1 MNKQLLIK
9 TVLSLLIIQAFLV
22 SCIPM
27 NSEQVFSKAV
37 TLYGEMVKAGPERS
51 SSKEGKSKKID
62 INDLAENQTIH
73 LSGRNIYSYD
83 PAFIYSEDM
92 FIAEQLFV
100 GLARMDPDTKEYLP
114 VLAEKWSISED
125 QLTWTFDLQKNIPW
139 VAYNPQTQKV
149 DALKDASGQVQF
161 VTAEDVRTGIL
172 RVLSPTMYS
181 GNAFNLKWIVG
192 AEEYT
197 SGLGDIN
204 AVGIEVL
211 NENQIAIHLISPH
224 ASLDALTELSL
235 FSAFPTWLPSDYNQV
250 MTPEMMI
257 AFSGPYAIKDYIA
270 GQSITLIKN
279 PLWKGTEGLPVP
291 TLEEIVYDLTPY
303 ADQDVVASFKAGGLD
318 AVELNYDEYLAV
330 KDDPEFK
337 DLLRIEPGSCG
348 YYLLFN
354 NMNLA
359 PLNEAKIRQAISAA
373 IDRQKLND
381 IVYKGTG
388 SQLLQY
394 VPPFLRGS
402 QDLSG
407 KNRFGYD
414 PKEAK
419 SLLESSD
426 WIKGVDLQ
434 SQTLTMQVIESGNY
448 SGIAESISEDLQNS
462 LGLTVN
468 VEKFGWADYSTTIQN
483 SQSPSLYLYGYCLD
497 YADAKNLWDLWL
509 TGSPFSDVA
518 RGTYSNS
525 ELYTMVNKS
534 SSIKDL
540 AERQKLYAQ
549 AEEILINQDTVIV
562 PLVWNSRVWLVKPN
576 VNAEILPFY
585 QQLENWQII
594 K

>member
-1 MNKQLLIK
+1 
-9 TVLSLLIIQAFLV
+9 
-22 SCIPM
+22 
-27 NSEQVFSKAV
+27 
-37 TLYGEMVKAGPERS
+37 
-51 SSKEGKSKKID
+51 
-62 INDLAENQTIH
+62 
-73 LSGRNIYSYD
+73 
-83 PAFIYSEDM
+83 
-92 FIAEQLFV
+92 
-100 GLARMDPDTKEYLP
+100 
-114 VLAEKWSISED
+114 
-125 QLTWTFDLQKNIPW
+125 
-139 VAYNPQTQKV
+139 
-149 DALKDASGQVQF
+149 
-161 VTAEDVRTGIL
+161 
-172 RVLSPTMYS
+172 
-181 GNAFNLKWIVG
+181 
-192 AEEYT
+192 
-197 SGLGDIN
+197 
-204 AVGIEVL
+204 
-211 NENQIAIHLISPH
+211 
-224 ASLDALTELSL
+224 
-235 FSAFPTWLPSDYNQV
+235 
-250 MTPEMMI
+250 
-257 AFSGPYAIKDYIA
+257 
-270 GQSITLIKN
+270 
-279 PLWKGTEGLPVP
+279 
-291 TLEEIVYDLTPY
+291 
-303 ADQDVVASFKAGGLD
+303 
-318 AVELNYDEYLAV
+318 
-330 KDDPEFK
+330 
-337 DLLRIEPGSCG
+337 
-348 YYLLFN
+348 
-354 NMNLA
+354 MNLA

-414 PKEAK
+414 PQQAK

-518 RGTYSNS
+518 RGTYANS
-525 ELYTMVNKS
+525 DLYTMVNKS

-540 AERQKLYAQ
+540 SERQKLYAQ
-549 AEEILINQDTVIV
+549 AEEILINQDMVIVV
-562 PLVWNSRVWLVKPN
+562 PLVWNSRVWLIKPN

-585 QQLENWQII
+585 QQLENWQIT